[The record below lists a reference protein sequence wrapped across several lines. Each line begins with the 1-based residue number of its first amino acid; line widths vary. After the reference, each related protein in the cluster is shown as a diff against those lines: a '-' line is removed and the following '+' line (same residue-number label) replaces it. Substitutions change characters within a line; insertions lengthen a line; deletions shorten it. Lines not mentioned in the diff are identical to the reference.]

1 MEILFYTCKK
11 PDLVERVRTGLP
23 ELTVTLADTER
34 ELPEAIARADI
45 LVTANRPY
53 NAAAAR
59 IIREHGKRLKLIHFT
74 TSGIDMALE
83 HGLPDNVPVTNS
95 SGTHANR
102 IAQHAFGLLLA
113 LTRSFNEAVEARK
126 RHEWAHDALA
136 SSMISIEHATLV
148 VIGLGSVGQEV
159 ARKAK
164 AFDMRV
170 IGISRSTS
178 PLPNVD
184 EIRPRGR
191 LIETLAEAD
200 VVMTTTVYDETSHH
214 LLNAEGIAA
223 LKPHAMIVNVARGQL
238 IDEAA
243 MIAALKARRIGGAG
257 LDVMTIEPLP
267 KDSPL
272 WDLSNVVLTYHNA
285 AAGGEGQS
293 EPIFAIIRENVA
305 RLKSGQPLIKRVHG
319 PERAR

>member
-1 MEILFYTCKK
+1 MEILFYACKK
-11 PDLVERVRTGLP
+11 PDLVERVRAGLP
-23 ELTVTLADTER
+23 ELTVSLAETEA
-34 ELPEAIARADI
+34 ELPAAIVRADI

-53 NAAAAR
+53 NAVAAP

-74 TSGIDMALE
+74 TSGIDIALE
-83 HGLPDNVPVTNS
+83 HGLPGNVPVTNS

-102 IAQHAFGLLLA
+102 IAQHACALMLA
-113 LTRSFNEAVEARK
+113 LTRSFNEASESRR
-126 RHEWAHDALA
+126 RHEWAHDDLA
-136 SSMISIEHATLV
+136 SSMISIERATLV

-178 PLPNVD
+178 PLPNID
-184 EIRPRGR
+184 EIRPRER

-223 LKPHAMIVNVARGQL
+223 LKPRAIIVNVARGQL

-243 MIAALKARRIGGAG
+243 MIAALRERRIGGAG
-257 LDVMTIEPLP
+257 LDVMSVEPLP

-272 WDLSNVVLTYHNA
+272 WDMPNVVLTYHNA
-285 AAGGEGQS
+285 AAGGDGQS

-305 RLKSGQPLIKRVHG
+305 RLKTGAPLIKHVFG
-319 PERAR
+319 PDRAR